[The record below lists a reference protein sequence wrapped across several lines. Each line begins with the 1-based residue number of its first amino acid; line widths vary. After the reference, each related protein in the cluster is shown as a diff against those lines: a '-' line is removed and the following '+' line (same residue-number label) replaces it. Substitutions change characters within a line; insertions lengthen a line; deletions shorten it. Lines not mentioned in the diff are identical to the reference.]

1 MGPTAARGALLAGVL
16 VVLVTVANQVGLG
29 PSDLALVAGTG
40 LLVCAGAA
48 AVGFASA
55 GTDRRTALVGALLGA
70 VPAVVLAGYLA
81 VSDG

>member
-16 VVLVTVANQVGLG
+16 VVLLTLASQAGLG
-29 PSDLALVAGTG
+29 PGDFALVAGVG
-40 LLVCAGAA
+40 LLVSAGAA

-55 GTDRRTALVGALLGA
+55 GTDRRTALAGALLGL
-70 VPAVVLAGYLA
+70 VPAVALAGFLA